1 MPKKKHNH
9 TKNEQLGEGNW
20 LDKSATWDV
29 FRDHGFREV
38 KNELHDAD
46 EKKVHK
52 VRLFLNAVAYRIEKK
67 VHRYACFGMLLHAK
81 AIHVT
86 CSCMAGIV

>member
-52 VRLFLNAVAYRIEKK
+52 VRQFLNAVAYRIEKK
-67 VHRYACFGMLLHAK
+67 VHRYACF
-81 AIHVT
+81 
-86 CSCMAGIV
+86 